1 MFGGGGW
8 AMKPQSRARCR
19 LCGGPNPA
27 GERFCCPDCRHRAR
41 GLVSKADDGKTWD
54 VVRKECRP
62 CQ

>member
-1 MFGGGGW
+1 
-8 AMKPQSRARCR
+8 MKPQSRARCR